1 MFKRSGAIVLTMLYL
16 VTAMGFAINLR
27 YCGKVI
33 TAVKINAP
41 VKSCNSNLASSKMK
55 CCTEK
60 QIDIKIKDSH
70 VGEFPT
76 FLGKLFSFHIAKL
89 PFANVVFNIPVTAT
103 QATIGRAPPNQPLAN
118 NVPVFIKNCTF
129 RI

>member
-1 MFKRSGAIVLTMLYL
+1 MFKRSGAIVLTMLYIG
-16 VTAMGFAINLR
+16 TAMGFAINLR

-33 TAVKINAP
+33 TAVKINTP
-41 VKSCNSNLASSKMK
+41 VKTCDNVSSKMK
-55 CCTEK
+55 YCTEK

-70 VGEFPT
+70 VGEFPS
-76 FLGKLFSFHIAKL
+76 FLGKLFSFHIARL

-103 QATIGRAPPNQPLAN
+103 QATTGRAPPNDLLAD